1 MRPLLIFSAIVVLFL
16 GALAVYTVA
25 TDIRTQQCYA
35 ECHTDTE
42 CEACDR

>member
-1 MRPLLIFSAIVVLFL
+1 MKPLLIFTGIIVLFL
-16 GALAVYTVA
+16 GALAIYAVA
-25 TDIRTQQCYA
+25 DDIRTQQCYA

>member
-1 MRPLLIFSAIVVLFL
+1 MKPILIFTGVVVLFL
-16 GALAVYTVA
+16 VALA
-25 TDIRTQQCYA
+25 TDLRTQQCYA